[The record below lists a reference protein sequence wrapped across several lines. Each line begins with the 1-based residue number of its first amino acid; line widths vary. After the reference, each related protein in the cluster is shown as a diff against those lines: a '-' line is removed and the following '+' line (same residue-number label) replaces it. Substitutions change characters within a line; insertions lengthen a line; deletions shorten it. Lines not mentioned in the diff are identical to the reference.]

1 MTHMKLLVVDDEA
14 SHLKMLTAV
23 LTRRGYQACTAG
35 SGETA
40 VEKVANETFDLVL
53 MDVKMEG
60 MDGIAAMNRMIALR
74 PGIPI
79 VLMTAFGSIDAAV
92 DAMKIGARDY
102 ITKPIDIDAL
112 IPLLDNILLRG
123 GKKMPGDSP
132 KEAIE
137 QPHGFSGIIGE
148 SQAMQTVFDLVARV
162 APSEA
167 SVLITGESGTGKELI
182 ASAIHA
188 ASPRVQ
194 NPFIKVN
201 CASIPESLLESELF
215 GHEKGAFTG
224 ALKSRQGRFHM
235 ADKGTIFLDEIAE
248 MAVPIQAKLLRV
260 LQEKTFEPLGSGKTV
275 RVDIRVISATN
286 RVLAA
291 EIEENRFRED
301 LFYRLN
307 VVSIALPPLRD
318 RAEDIPLLTRFF
330 IEKYSRA
337 NQRHITGCTASV
349 ADLFSAY
356 PWPGNIR
363 ELENAVERAVI
374 LTRGPQ
380 ITPEDL
386 PASIVPEV
394 PSPHH
399 ASFMENSETSLK
411 EMEKKMILKTLKET
425 QGNRTKTSDILG
437 ISRRTLQLKLK
448 KYGVN

>member
-1 MTHMKLLVVDDEA
+1 MKLLLVDDDA

-23 LTRRGYQACTAG
+23 LSRGGYQLDTAG
-35 SGETA
+35 SGEAA
-40 VEKVANETFDLVL
+40 VQKVKQAGVDLVL

-60 MDGIAAMNRMIALR
+60 MDGIEAMSRMVSLR

-92 DAMKIGARDY
+92 DAMKTGARDY

-112 IPLLDNILLRG
+112 IPLLDKIL
-123 GKKMPGDSP
+123 SP
-132 KEAIE
+132 EKSFMEGTSLEKTFGQGLAF
-137 QPHGFSGIIGE
+137 PGIIGE
-148 SQAMQTVFDLVARV
+148 SDAMRSVFALVARV

-182 ASAIHA
+182 AGALHA
-188 ASPRVQ
+188 ASHRNNQ
-194 NPFIKVN
+194 PFIKVN

-224 ALKSRQGRFHM
+224 ATRSRQGRFYM

-248 MAVPIQAKLLRV
+248 MSIAVQAKFLRV
-260 LQEKTFEPLGSGKTV
+260 LQEQTFEPLGSGKTV
-275 RVDIRVISATN
+275 QVDIRVISATN
-286 RVLAA
+286 KILAS
-291 EIEENRFRED
+291 EIEEKRFRED

-307 VVSIALPPLRD
+307 VVSIALPPLRE
-318 RAEDIPLLTRFF
+318 RAVDIALLTRFF
-330 IEKYSRA
+330 IEKYSRK

-349 ADLFSAY
+349 ENLFMEY

-386 PASIVPEV
+386 PAAILSDIAMQTSSVAPE
-394 PSPHH
+394 PL
-399 ASFMENSETSLK
+399 ETSLK
-411 EMEKKMILKTLKET
+411 DMEKKMILKTLKET

>member
-1 MTHMKLLVVDDEA
+1 MTHMKLLVVDDDA
-14 SHLKMLTAV
+14 SHLKMLMAV
-23 LTRRGYQACTAG
+23 LTRQGYQAYTAD

-40 VEKVANETFDLVL
+40 VEKVANEAFDLVL
-53 MDVKMEG
+53 MDVKMDG
-60 MDGIAAMNRMIALR
+60 MDGMAAMYRMIALR

-112 IPLLDNILLRG
+112 IALVDNILLRE
-123 GKKMPGDSP
+123 KKILPGDFP
-132 KEAIE
+132 QEAIE
-137 QPHGFSGIIGE
+137 KKHGFSGIIGE
-148 SQAMQTVFDLVARV
+148 SPAMQTVFDLVARV

-188 ASPRVQ
+188 ASHRDQ

-224 ALKSRQGRFHM
+224 ALKSRRGRFHM

-248 MAVPIQAKLLRV
+248 MAVPVQAKLLRV

-275 RVDIRVISATN
+275 RVDIRLISATN
-286 RVLAA
+286 RVLAD

-318 RAEDIPLLTRFF
+318 RAEDIVLLTRFF

-337 NQRHITGCTASV
+337 NQRHITGCSASV
-349 ADLFSAY
+349 TDLLSAY

-363 ELENAVERAVI
+363 ELENVVERAVI

-386 PASIVPEV
+386 PASIVPDI
-394 PSPHH
+394 PRPAHGF
-399 ASFMENSETSLK
+399 AMENSETSLK
-411 EMEKKMILKTLKET
+411 EMEKKMILKTLEET